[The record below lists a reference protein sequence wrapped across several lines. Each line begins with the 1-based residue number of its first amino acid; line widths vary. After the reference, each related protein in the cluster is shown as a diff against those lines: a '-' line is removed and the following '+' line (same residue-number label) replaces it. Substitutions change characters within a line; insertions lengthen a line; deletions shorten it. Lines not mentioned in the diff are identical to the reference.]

1 MSLPRPRVALNA
13 AITLD
18 GKIAAADRLKF
29 DLSSHED
36 RMRMGVLRDQ
46 AGVVI
51 VGAGT
56 LRSEDPPPFV
66 RGQNHTPGTDRPAFT
81 WVILTRSLDV
91 PVQSKVVSSEEVRTI
106 VVAPSRASNPGKE
119 TALGRRAEI
128 WHLGDSEI
136 DLSALLGRLS
146 ECGYRRVLVEGG
158 GEVNF
163 SFLSA
168 GLVDELH
175 VTLCPYV
182 LGGKTAPT
190 LAGGAGFGAAVP
202 LELELVKM
210 ERVGD
215 ELFLQY
221 HCHRRA

>member
-1 MSLPRPRVALNA
+1 MSLSRPRVALNA

-18 GKIAAADRLKF
+18 GKIAGADRLKF

-66 RGQNHTPGTDRPAFT
+66 RGQNRNPGTAAPAFT

-91 PVQSKVVSSEEVRTI
+91 PVQSKVLSSEEVRTI
-106 VVAPSRASNPGKE
+106 VVAPSRTSNPGKE
-119 TALGRRAEI
+119 VDLGRRAEI
-128 WHLGDSEI
+128 WRLGESEI
-136 DLSALLGRLS
+136 DLSALLARLS
-146 ECGYRRVLVEGG
+146 ERGHRQVLVEGG

-163 SFLSA
+163 SFLRA

-182 LGGKTAPT
+182 LGGTTAPT
-190 LAGGAGFGAAVP
+190 LANGAGFGAAAP
-202 LELELVKM
+202 LKLELMKL
-210 ERVGD
+210 ERVG
-215 ELFLQY
+215 EEIFLKY
-221 HCHRRA
+221 HCRRQA

>member
-1 MSLPRPRVALNA
+1 MSFSRPRVALNA

-66 RGQNHTPGTDRPAFT
+66 RGQNRTPRTDGPAFT

-91 PVQSKVVSSEEVRTI
+91 PVQSKVLVSEEVRTI
-106 VVAPSRASNPGKE
+106 IVMPSRVLNPGKE
-119 TALGRRAEI
+119 TDLSRRAEI
-128 WHLGDSEI
+128 WRLGDSEI
-136 DLSALLGRLS
+136 DLAALLGRLS
-146 ECGYRRVLVEGG
+146 ECGYQRVVIEGG

-168 GLVDELH
+168 GLVDDLH

-190 LAGGAGFGAAVP
+190 LAGGAGFGAAAP

-210 ERVGD
+210 ERVGE

-221 HCHRRA
+221 HCRRRS